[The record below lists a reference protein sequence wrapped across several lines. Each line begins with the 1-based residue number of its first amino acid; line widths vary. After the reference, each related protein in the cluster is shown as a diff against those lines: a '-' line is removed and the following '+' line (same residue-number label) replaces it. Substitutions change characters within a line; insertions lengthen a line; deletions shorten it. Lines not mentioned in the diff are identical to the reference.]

1 MGKESKSSSSYV
13 FLKDPEYAWIP
24 AKLIR
29 SSGNVADVEIPEY
42 ADEQSTV
49 CDGGKSA
56 KKMIDAEVDLSDY
69 NRGVL
74 PMQNVDESG
83 RMKTYPDMVEL
94 PFLHEA
100 AILYNLKKRHL
111 DDHPY
116 TRTGDIIIAVN
127 PFQWFTH
134 IYTEKVR
141 ADYSN
146 KLVWE
151 DHEGDVR
158 KLVEPHV
165 YEISSL
171 SYKGLAFG
179 GDDQSILVSGESGA
193 GKTETVKIA
202 MNHIASVQRGL
213 TTSTSSESFSDP
225 VVNRVMESG
234 PLLEAFGNAKTR
246 RNDNSSR
253 FGKYTQLQFYQ
264 GDKSLTQFAA
274 KEDIKC
280 KLAGSKC
287 DVYLLEK
294 NRITYHDP
302 AERTYHIFYQ
312 LLAAPDSQK
321 AGFWSGMKGTTNES
335 FRYIGTA
342 CTDTIEGMKD
352 GDHWT
357 KTVEVLKD
365 IGVSGDKLHILF
377 EAICIVLQLG
387 NLSFMKDPK
396 DDDRSVVRDKSEF
409 GALGN
414 LMGLTEQD
422 LIDCLT
428 ERTMKT
434 RTESY
439 KVPLNA
445 DASQEAADSFAKE
458 IYSKSFLWLVRAI
471 NDATCAELNFE
482 GGGKTE
488 FGIIGLLDI
497 FGFESFVRNRFEQLC
512 INYCNE
518 KLQAKFTVDIFR
530 SVQEEYEAE
539 GIPLDLIKYDDNTD
553 VLDLIEGKAG
563 LLSMLNEECVRPKG
577 SDEAFVQKCFAAN
590 KKSPCLIQSRMNRKE
605 FGIHHY
611 AGKVMYDSDGFV
623 NSNQDTL
630 PSDLFDCAL
639 KCKNEIL
646 SKHLTNE
653 KSSNLA
659 EKESSSSSSKRAAPK
674 RAKSNLVAPTAWTKY
689 KSQLV
694 KLMTML
700 GQTNSR
706 YIRCIKPNAAK
717 KATIMEHV
725 STIEQLRCAGVVAA
739 VTLSRSAFPNR
750 IENKTCKFKFSSMW
764 DRSKFPS
771 KGTADMEPA
780 DKLKHDCE
788 ALLLCALK
796 PFAAQGGEGKTTDI
810 FVCGKTRSYFRLGA
824 LEYLE
829 ANRTKE
835 MGSQVVSIQRYIRGW
850 YIRKDF
856 KQADTKR
863 RKAIAKIQK
872 WYITVSKQIVAAEK
886 AEKAAA
892 DRKNRDERENKA
904 RDKAEAK
911 AKKALEARLAKE
923 SAERDARIEREKEE
937 DEERERKEKEKEA
950 KRKKKELEAIAKSD
964 KSKEKKIK
972 KFKKDVKARE
982 KELDE
987 KDKVWN
993 AEINE
998 LEGEVEKAEK
1008 ERDDILE
1015 QIAKEEEKLAA
1026 IPQLSDKDKKKLKDS
1041 SEIVSFLRKEN
1052 KKYRSTTTQLRK
1064 DYDTMQEN
1072 NKRLLEANAYA
1083 GASFEAMNESSKK
1096 TNSNNSKL
1104 MQNLDKYKKQN
1115 KKLKEDL
1122 RMRSGFYDAEA
1133 QIRVNYQKSMAE
1145 IMEMIQDTCDDAQL
1159 TEDILVLALE
1169 CESEAKSEL
1178 AAAEAEQNRQ

>member
-1 MGKESKSSSSYV
+1 MGKKDKSAFV

-42 ADEQSTV
+42 SDEQNTI
-49 CDGGKSA
+49 CDGGRSA

-69 NRGVL
+69 NLGVL
-74 PMQNVDESG
+74 PMQNVDENG
-83 RMKTYPDMVEL
+83 RMKVYPDMVEL

-111 DDHPY
+111 DNFPY

-127 PFQWFTH
+127 PFQWFKK
-134 IYTEKVR
+134 IYTEQVR
-141 ADYSN
+141 ANYAN

-151 DHEGDVR
+151 DHEGDAR

-165 YEISSL
+165 YEISAL

-179 GDDQSILVSGESGA
+179 GKDQSILVSGESGA

-213 TTSTSSESFSDP
+213 TAASDEAFSDP
-225 VVNRVMESG
+225 IVNRVLESG

-253 FGKYTQLQFYQ
+253 FGKYTQLQFDQ
-264 GDKSLTQFAA
+264 GDKAMAQYGGKDS
-274 KEDIKC
+274 IKC

-294 NRITYHDP
+294 NRITYHDS
-302 AERTYHIFYQ
+302 AERTYHVFYQ

-321 AGFWSGMKGTTNES
+321 ASFWSGLKGTTNES
-335 FRYIGTA
+335 FRYVGTA

-352 GDHWT
+352 GDHWK
-357 KTVEVLKD
+357 KTVEVLNQ
-365 IGVSGDKLHILF
+365 IGVTGDKLHTLF
-377 EAICIVLQLG
+377 EAISIVLQLG
-387 NLSFMKDPK
+387 NLSFMKDPS
-396 DDDRSVVRDKSEF
+396 DDDRSVVRDKAEF
-409 GALGN
+409 AALGN
-414 LMGLTEQD
+414 LMGVTEKD

-471 NDATCAELNFE
+471 NDATCAEKNFKD
-482 GGGKTE
+482 GTQTD

-518 KLQAKFTVDIFR
+518 KLQAKFTEDIFR
-530 SVQEEYEAE
+530 SVQEEYEYE
-539 GIPLDLIKYDDNTD
+539 GIPLDEIKYDDNTD

-577 SDEAFVQKCFAAN
+577 SDEAFVQKALAAN

-623 NSNQDTL
+623 FSNQDTL
-630 PSDLFDCAL
+630 PTDLFDCAL
-639 KCKNEIL
+639 KSKNEIL

-653 KSSNLA
+653 KCSNLA
-659 EKESSSSSSKRAAPK
+659 EKEIAPSGGRRGAPK

-689 KSQLV
+689 KGQLV
-694 KLMTML
+694 KLMAML

-706 YIRCIKPNAAK
+706 YIRCIKPNAQK
-717 KATIMEHV
+717 VPSIMQHV

-750 IENKTCKFKFSSMW
+750 IENKTVKFKFSSMW

-771 KGTADMEPA
+771 KGKADMEPA
-780 DKLKHDCE
+780 EKLKLDCE
-788 ALLLCALK
+788 ALLKSALK
-796 PFAAQGGEGKTTDI
+796 DFKGEDGKSI
-810 FVCGKTRSYFRLGA
+810 FVVGKTRSYFRMGA

-850 YIRKDF
+850 FIRKDH
-856 KQADTKR
+856 KQADNKR
-863 RKAIAKIQK
+863 RKAAAQIAK
-872 WYITVSKQIVAAEK
+872 WYAAVNKQIAQAERSKKAAAEK
-886 AEKAAA
+886 AKRE
-892 DRKNRDERENKA
+892 ERERKA
-904 RDKAEAK
+904 REKAEAK
-911 AKKALEARLAKE
+911 AKKALEARLAREK
-923 SAERDARIEREKEE
+923 AEREARIAREKAEE
-937 DEERERKEKEKEA
+937 EERERLERKKEA
-950 KRKKKELEAIAKSD
+950 DRKKKELEAIEKFE
-964 KSKEKKIK
+964 KSKQKKIK
-972 KFKKDVKARE
+972 KYKKDIKSM
-982 KELDE
+982 E
-987 KDKVWN
+987 KDLDDKDRMWN
-993 AEINE
+993 SEVNN
-998 LEGEVEKAEK
+998 LEEECERAEK

-1015 QIAKEEEKLAA
+1015 KIAAEEAKIAA
-1026 IPQLSDKDKKKLKDS
+1026 IPQLSDKDKQKLKDS
-1041 SEIVSFLRKEN
+1041 AEIISYLRKEN
-1052 KKYRSTTTQLRK
+1052 KKMRASTTQYRK

-1083 GASFEAMNESSKK
+1083 GASFEAMNEQSKK

-1104 MQNLDKYKKQN
+1104 MQNLNKYKKQN
-1115 KKLKEDL
+1115 QKLKEDL
-1122 RMRSGFYDAEA
+1122 RMRSGYYDAEA

-1145 IMEMIQDTCDDAQL
+1145 IMEMIQDQCDDAQL

-1178 AAAEAEQNRQ
+1178 AAAEAEQNRR

>member
-1 MGKESKSSSSYV
+1 MGKGGQNAFV

-24 AKLIR
+24 AKLVR

-42 ADEQSTV
+42 ADEQSTI
-49 CDGGKSA
+49 CDGGRSA
-56 KKMIDAEVDLSDY
+56 KKMIEAEVDLSDY

-74 PMQNVDESG
+74 PMQNVDEGG
-83 RMKTYPDMVEL
+83 RMKVFPDMVEL

-100 AILYNLKKRHL
+100 AILYNLKRRHL
-111 DDHPY
+111 DDFPY

-127 PFQWFTH
+127 PFQWFTK
-134 IYTEKVR
+134 IYTESVR
-141 ADYSN
+141 ANYAN

-151 DHEGDVR
+151 DHEGDPR

-165 YEISSL
+165 YEISAL

-179 GDDQSILVSGESGA
+179 NNDQSILVSGESGA

-213 TTSTSSESFSDP
+213 TSGSDEAFSDP
-225 VVNRVMESG
+225 IVDRVLESG

-264 GDKSLTQFAA
+264 GNKGTSQF
-274 KEDIKC
+274 ESRDSISC

-302 AERTYHIFYQ
+302 AERTYHVFYQ
-312 LLAAPDSQK
+312 IIAAPDSEK
-321 AGFWSGMKGTTNES
+321 ASFWSGMKGSTNEQ
-335 FRYIGTA
+335 FRYVGTA
-342 CTDTIEGMKD
+342 CTDTIEKMKD
-352 GDHWT
+352 GDHW
-357 KTVEVLKD
+357 KNTVSVLAS
-365 IGVSGDKLHILF
+365 IGVTGEKLHSLF

-387 NLSFMKDPK
+387 NLSFMKDPT
-396 DDDRSVVRDKSEF
+396 DDDKSVVRDKAEF
-409 GALGN
+409 AALGS

-434 RTESY
+434 RNESY

-471 NDATCAELNFE
+471 NDATCAEYNYE
-482 GGGKTE
+482 GGGKSD

-530 SVQEEYEAE
+530 SVQEEYEFE
-539 GIPLDLIKYDDNTD
+539 GIPLDEIKYDDNTD
-553 VLDLIEGKAG
+553 VLDLIESKAG
-563 LLSMLNEECVRPKG
+563 LLAMLNEECVRPKG
-577 SDEAFVQKCFAAN
+577 SDQAFVQKIFAAN
-590 KKSPCLIQSRMNRKE
+590 KKSPCLIESKMNRKE

-623 NSNQDTL
+623 HSNQDTL
-630 PSDLFDCAL
+630 PSDLFDAAL
-639 KCKNEIL
+639 KCKNEIV

-653 KSSNLA
+653 KCSNLA
-659 EKESSSSSSKRAAPK
+659 EKVVTSSSRAPK

-689 KSQLV
+689 KGQLS
-694 KLMTML
+694 KLMGML
-700 GQTNSR
+700 AQTNSR
-706 YIRCIKPNAAK
+706 YIRCIKPNAQK
-717 KATIMEHV
+717 VPSVMQHI

-750 IENKTCKFKFSSMW
+750 IDNKTVKFKFSSMW

-771 KGTADMEPA
+771 KGKADMDPA
-780 DKLKHDCE
+780 EKLKYDCD
-788 ALLLCALK
+788 AILTSALK
-796 PFAAQGGEGKTTDI
+796 SFKSQDGDENKKI
-810 FVCGKTRSYFRLGA
+810 FCVGNTRSYFKMGA
-824 LEYLE
+824 LEFLE
-829 ANRTKE
+829 ANRSKE
-835 MGSQVVSIQRYIRGW
+835 MGTQVISLQRYIRGW
-850 YIRKDF
+850 FVRKDY
-856 KQADTKR
+856 KQADGKR
-863 RKAIAKIQK
+863 RKAVAKIQK
-872 WYITVSKQIVAAEK
+872 WYTTVTKQIANAKLSKAAAAEK
-886 AEKAAA
+886 KIRE
-892 DRKNRDERENKA
+892 ERERKA
-904 RDKAEAK
+904 REKAEAK

-923 SAERDARIEREKEE
+923 KAEREARLAREKAEEEERERREREKEE
-937 DEERERKEKEKEA
+937 
-950 KRKKKELEAIAKSD
+950 KRKKKELEAIEKFDKAKQ
-964 KSKEKKIK
+964 KKIK
-972 KFKKDVKARE
+972 KFKKEIKAKE

-987 KDKVWN
+987 KDKMWS
-993 AEINE
+993 AEIND
-998 LEGEVEKAEK
+998 LENECEKAER
-1008 ERDDILE
+1008 ERDAVLE
-1015 QIAKEEEKLAA
+1015 KIAEEEAKIAA
-1026 IPQLSDKDKKKLKDS
+1026 IPQLSDKDMKKLKDS
-1041 SEIVSFLRKEN
+1041 SEVTTYLRKEN
-1052 KKYRSTTTQLRK
+1052 KKLRSSTTQYRK

-1083 GASFEAMNESSKK
+1083 GASFEAMNEQSKK

-1104 MQNLDKYKKQN
+1104 LQNLNKYKKQN

-1145 IMEMIQDTCDDAQL
+1145 IMEMIQNQCDDAQL

-1178 AAAEAEQNRQ
+1178 AAAEAAEAEYNR

>member
-1 MGKESKSSSSYV
+1 MGKKEGKSFV

-42 ADEQSTV
+42 KDEQSTI
-49 CDGGKSA
+49 CDGGRTAS
-56 KKMIDAEVDLSDY
+56 KMIDAEVDLSDY
-69 NRGVL
+69 NQGVL
-74 PMQNVDESG
+74 PMQNVNENG
-83 RMKTYPDMVEL
+83 TMKVYPDMVEL

-111 DDHPY
+111 DNFPY

-127 PFQWFTH
+127 PFQWFTS

-141 ADYSN
+141 ANYAN

-151 DHEGDVR
+151 DHEGDPR

-165 YEISSL
+165 YEISAL
-171 SYKGLAFG
+171 SYKGLVFG
-179 GDDQSILVSGESGA
+179 GQDQSILVSGESGA

-213 TTSTSSESFSDP
+213 TSNSGESFSDP
-225 VVNRVMESG
+225 IVNRVLESG

-253 FGKYTQLQFYQ
+253 FGKYTQLQFDQ
-264 GDKSLTQFAA
+264 GDKSMNQYAG
-274 KEDIKC
+274 KSSVSC

-294 NRITYHDP
+294 NRITYHDS
-302 AERTYHIFYQ
+302 AERTYHVFYQ
-312 LLAAPDSQK
+312 LIAAPDSEK
-321 AGFWSGMKGTTNES
+321 AAFWSGMKGTTNES
-335 FRYIGTA
+335 FRYVGST

-352 GDHWT
+352 KDHWK
-357 KTVEVLKD
+357 KTVEVLKS
-365 IGVSGDKLHILF
+365 IGITGDKLHQLF
-377 EAICIVLQLG
+377 NAICIVLQLG
-387 NLSFMKDPK
+387 NLSFMKDPR
-396 DDDRSVVRDKSEF
+396 DDDKSVVRDKSEF

-414 LMGLTEQD
+414 LMGVTEQD
-422 LIDCLT
+422 LINCLT

-434 RTESY
+434 RNESY

-445 DASQEAADSFAKE
+445 DAAQEAADSFAKE

-471 NDATCAELNFE
+471 NDATCAEYNYN
-482 GGGKTE
+482 GGGKTD

-518 KLQAKFTVDIFR
+518 KLQAKFTIDIFR
-530 SVQEEYEAE
+530 SVQEEYEYE
-539 GIPLDLIKYDDNTD
+539 GIPLDEIKYDDNTD

-577 SDEAFVQKCFAAN
+577 SDQAFVQKALAAN

-623 NSNQDTL
+623 FSNQDTL
-630 PSDLFDCAL
+630 PTDLFDCAL
-639 KCKNEIL
+639 KCKNEII
-646 SKHLTNE
+646 SKHLSNE

-659 EKESSSSSSKRAAPK
+659 EKEITTSSKRSAPK
-674 RAKSNLVAPTAWTKY
+674 RMKSNLVAPTAWTKY
-689 KSQLV
+689 KGQLV
-694 KLMTML
+694 KLMAML
-700 GQTNSR
+700 AKTNSR
-706 YIRCIKPNAAK
+706 YIRCIKPNMQ
-717 KATIMEHV
+717 KAPSIMEHM

-750 IENKTCKFKFSSMW
+750 IENKTAKFKFSSMW
-764 DRSKFPS
+764 DRSKYPS
-771 KGTADMEPA
+771 KGRADMDPA
-780 DKLKHDCE
+780 EKLKLDCD
-788 ALLLCALK
+788 AMLTCALK
-796 PFAAQGGEGKTTDI
+796 SFETQENGKTKKI
-810 FVCGKTRSYFRLGA
+810 FVVGKTRSYFRMGA

-850 YIRKDF
+850 FIRKDH
-856 KQADTKR
+856 KQADTRR
-863 RKAIAKIQK
+863 RKAIARIQK
-872 WYITVSKQIVAAEK
+872 WYAMVNKQIAAAERAK
-886 AEKAAA
+886 KASAEKQK
-892 DRKNRDERENKA
+892 REERERKA
-904 RDKAEAK
+904 REKAEAK
-911 AKKALEARLAKE
+911 AAKALEARLAREK
-923 SAERDARIEREKEE
+923 AEREARIAKEQAEEEERERREREKEQ
-937 DEERERKEKEKEA
+937 
-950 KRKKKELEAIAKSD
+950 KRKKKELEAVEKFEKGKQKKLKKYKKEI
-964 KSKEKKIK
+964 KSKEK
-972 KFKKDVKARE
+972 D
-982 KELDE
+982 LDD
-987 KDKVWN
+987 KDKMWN
-993 AEINE
+993 AEINS
-998 LEGEVEKAEK
+998 LEEECEKAEK
-1008 ERDDILE
+1008 ERDDILDR
-1015 QIAKEEEKLAA
+1015 IAAEEAKLAA

-1041 SEIVSFLRKEN
+1041 SEITGYLRKEN
-1052 KKYRSTTTQLRK
+1052 KKMRASTTQYRK

-1083 GASFEAMNESSKK
+1083 GASFEAMNEHSKK

-1104 MQNLDKYKKQN
+1104 MQNLGKYKKQN
-1115 KKLKEDL
+1115 QKLKEDL
-1122 RMRSGFYDAEA
+1122 RMRSGYYDAEA

-1145 IMEMIQDTCDDAQL
+1145 IMEMIQDQCDDAQL

-1178 AAAEAEQNRQ
+1178 AAAEAEQNRR

>member
-1 MGKESKSSSSYV
+1 MGKGGKGSFV

-42 ADEQSTV
+42 PDEESTI
-49 CDGGKSA
+49 CDGGRSA
-56 KKMIDAEVDLSDY
+56 KKMIEAEVDLSDY

-74 PMQNVDESG
+74 PMQNVDEGG
-83 RMKTYPDMVEL
+83 RMKCYPDMVEL

-100 AILYNLKKRHL
+100 AILYNLKQRHL
-111 DDHPY
+111 DDFPY

-127 PFQWFTH
+127 PFQWFTK
-134 IYTEKVR
+134 IYTEAVR
-141 ADYSN
+141 ANYAN

-151 DHEGDVR
+151 DHEGDPR

-165 YEISSL
+165 YEISAL
-171 SYKGLAFG
+171 SFKGLLVG

-213 TTSTSSESFSDP
+213 TSGSGEAFSDP
-225 VVNRVMESG
+225 IVNRVLESG

-253 FGKYTQLQFYQ
+253 FGKYTQLQFDQ
-264 GDKSLTQFAA
+264 GDKAMSQFGGSES
-274 KEDIKC
+274 KSC

-302 AERTYHIFYQ
+302 AERTYHVFYQ
-312 LLAAPDSQK
+312 LIAAPDSEK
-321 AGFWSGMKGTTNES
+321 ASFWSGMRGSTNES
-335 FRYIGTA
+335 FRFIGTS

-352 GDHWT
+352 GDHYQ
-357 KTVEVLKD
+357 KTVEVLKS
-365 IGVSGDKLHILF
+365 IGVTGDKLHALF

-387 NLSFMKDPK
+387 NLSFMKDPS
-396 DDDRSVVRDKSEF
+396 DDDRSVVRDKAEF
-409 GALGN
+409 GALGD

-434 RTESY
+434 RNESY

-471 NDATCAELNFE
+471 NDATCAEYNYKD
-482 GGGKTE
+482 GSKSD

-530 SVQEEYEAE
+530 SVQEEYEFE
-539 GIPLDLIKYDDNTD
+539 GIPLDEIKYDDNTD

-577 SDEAFVQKCFAAN
+577 SDQAFVQKIFAAN
-590 KKSPCLIQSRMNRKE
+590 KKSPCLIESRMNRKE

-623 NSNQDTL
+623 FANQDTL
-630 PSDLFDCAL
+630 PSDLFDAAL
-639 KCKNEIL
+639 KCKNEIV
-646 SKHLTNE
+646 SKHLSNE
-653 KSSNLA
+653 RCSNLA
-659 EKESSSSSSKRAAPK
+659 EKVVTSSSKRGAPK
-674 RAKSNLVAPTAWTKY
+674 RMKSNLVAPTAWTKY

-694 KLMTML
+694 KLMAML
-700 GQTNSR
+700 NQTNSR
-706 YIRCIKPNAAK
+706 YIRCIKPNTK
-717 KATIMEHV
+717 KVPSIMEHV

-750 IENKTCKFKFSSMW
+750 IENKTAKFKFSSMW
-764 DRSKFPS
+764 DRSKYPS
-771 KGTADMEPA
+771 KGKADMDPA
-780 DKLKHDCE
+780 EKLKYDCE
-788 ALLLCALK
+788 ALLTSALK
-796 PFAAQGGEGKTTDI
+796 DFKGQDGEKGKI
-810 FVCGKTRSYFRLGA
+810 FVVGKTRSYFKMGA

-829 ANRTKE
+829 GNRSKE
-835 MGSQVVSIQRYIRGW
+835 MGTQVISLQRYIRGW
-850 YIRKDF
+850 FIRKDHTP
-856 KQADTKR
+856 ADNQR

-872 WYITVSKQIVAAEK
+872 WYTSVTKQIAAAERAK
-886 AEKAAA
+886 SASA
-892 DRKNRDERENKA
+892 DKKKRDEVERKA
-904 RDKAEAK
+904 RAKAEAK
-911 AKKALEARLAKE
+911 AAKATEARLAKE
-923 SAERDARIEREKEE
+923 KIEREARNAREQAEE
-937 DEERERKEKEKEA
+937 EERDRRERDKEA
-950 KRKKKELEAIAKSD
+950 KRKKKETEAID
-964 KSKEKKIK
+964 KIEKNKEKKIK
-972 KFKKDVKARE
+972 KFKKEIKAKE
-982 KELDE
+982 KELDQ
-987 KDKVWN
+987 KDKMWN
-993 AEINE
+993 VEIND
-998 LEGEVEKAEK
+998 LEAECEKAER
-1008 ERDDILE
+1008 ERDDVLE
-1015 QIAKEEEKLAA
+1015 KIAAEEAKLAA
-1026 IPQLSDKDKKKLKDS
+1026 IPQLSEKDVKKLKDS
-1041 SEIVSFLRKEN
+1041 SEITLFLRQGN
-1052 KKYRSTTTQLRK
+1052 KKMRSSTTQYRK

-1083 GASFEAMNESSKK
+1083 GASFEAMNEHSKK
-1096 TNSNNSKL
+1096 SNSNNSKL
-1104 MQNLDKYKKQN
+1104 LQNLNKYKKQN
-1115 KKLKEDL
+1115 QKLKEDL

-1145 IMEMIQDTCDDAQL
+1145 IMEMIQDQCDDAQL

-1178 AAAEAEQNRQ
+1178 AAAEAEQNRH

>member
-1 MGKESKSSSSYV
+1 MGKEKSAFV
-13 FLKDPEYAWIP
+13 FLKDPDYAWIP

-29 SSGNVADVEIPEY
+29 SSGNVADVQIPEY
-42 ADEQSTV
+42 ADEQSMI
-49 CDGGKSA
+49 CDGGRSA
-56 KKMIDAEVDLSDY
+56 KKMIEAEVDLSDY
-69 NRGVL
+69 NKGVL
-74 PMQNVDESG
+74 PMQNVDENG
-83 RMKTYPDMVEL
+83 TMRAYPDMVEL

-111 DDHPY
+111 DSKPY

-127 PFQWFTH
+127 PFQWFKN

-141 ADYSN
+141 ANYSN

-151 DHEGDVR
+151 EHEGDPR

-165 YEISSL
+165 YEISAL
-171 SYKGLAFG
+171 AFKGLAFG
-179 GDDQSILVSGESGA
+179 GNDQSILVSGESGA

-202 MNHIASVQRGL
+202 MNHIASVQRGK
-213 TTSTSSESFSDP
+213 TTASDDAFTDP
-225 VVNRVMESG
+225 VVQRVLESG

-253 FGKYTQLQFYQ
+253 FGKYTQLQFDQ
-264 GDKSLTQFAA
+264 GDKSLTQFAS
-274 KEDIKC
+274 KDGVSC
-280 KLAGSKC
+280 KLVGSKC

-294 NRITYHDP
+294 NRVTYHDS
-302 AERTYHIFYQ
+302 AERTYHVFYQ
-312 LLAAPDSQK
+312 LIAAPDSEK
-321 AGFWSGMKGTTNES
+321 AAFWSGLKGKTCES
-335 FRYIGTA
+335 FRFIGTA

-352 GDHWT
+352 GDHW
-357 KTVEVLKD
+357 KNTVKVLSE
-365 IGVSGDKLHILF
+365 IGVKGDKLKTLF
-377 EAICIVLQLG
+377 CAISMVLQLG

-396 DDDRSVVRDKSEF
+396 DDDRSVVRDKNEF
-409 GALGN
+409 KALSS
-414 LMGLTEQD
+414 LMGVSEDD
-422 LIDCLT
+422 LIGCLT

-471 NDATCAELNFE
+471 NDATCAEYNYKE
-482 GGGKTE
+482 GGGSD
-488 FGIIGLLDI
+488 FGIVGLLDI

-518 KLQAKFTVDIFR
+518 KLQAKFTEDIFR
-530 SVQEEYEAE
+530 SVQEEYEYE
-539 GIPLDLIKYDDNTD
+539 GIPLDEIKYDDNTD

-563 LLSMLNEECVRPKG
+563 LLNMLNEECVRPKG
-577 SDEAFVQKCFAAN
+577 SDQAFVQKAFAAN

-623 NSNQDTL
+623 FSNQDTL
-630 PSDLFDCAL
+630 PTDLFDCAM
-639 KCKNEIL
+639 KSSNEIL
-646 SKHLTNE
+646 SKHLSNE
-653 KSSNLA
+653 KCSNLA
-659 EKESSSSSSKRAAPK
+659 EKEIPAASSKRSAPR

-689 KSQLV
+689 KGQLM

-700 GQTNSR
+700 KQTNSR
-706 YIRCIKPNAAK
+706 YIRCIKPNVPK
-717 KATIMEHV
+717 KPFVMQHV

-750 IENKTCKFKFSSMW
+750 IDNKTTKFKFSSMW

-771 KGTADMEPA
+771 KSKSDMEA
-780 DKLKHDCE
+780 AEKLKYDCE
-788 ALLLCALK
+788 ALLTCALK
-796 PFAAQGGEGKTTDI
+796 PMETTEGGKTI
-810 FVCGKTRSYFRLGA
+810 KAFVVGKTRSYFRLGA

-850 YIRKDF
+850 FIRKDH

-863 RKAIAKIQK
+863 RKAAARIQK
-872 WYITVSKQIVAAEK
+872 WYDAVKKEIANAERAK
-886 AEKAAA
+886 KAAVE
-892 DRKNRDERENKA
+892 KKKRDERERKA
-904 RDKAEAK
+904 REKAEAK
-911 AKKALEARLAKE
+911 AKAALEARLAREK
-923 SAERDARIEREKEE
+923 AEREARIAREKAAE
-937 DEERERKEKEKEA
+937 EERERKEREKAA
-950 KRKKKELEAIAKSD
+950 KRKKKEEESLAKFE
-964 KSKEKKIK
+964 KTKAKKIK
-972 KFKKDVKARE
+972 KHKKDIKAKE
-982 KELDE
+982 KELDD
-987 KDKVWN
+987 KDKRWN
-993 AEINE
+993 IEISE
-998 LEGEVEKAEK
+998 LGEECEKAEQG
-1008 ERDDILE
+1008 RDDILE
-1015 QIAKEEEKLAA
+1015 QIAKEEAKLAA
-1026 IPQLSDKDKKKLKDS
+1026 IPQLSDKEKKKLSES
-1041 SEIVSFLRKEN
+1041 SEIIGYLRKEN
-1052 KKYRSTTTQLRK
+1052 KKFRSSTTQLRK
-1064 DYDTMQEN
+1064 DFDTMQEN

-1083 GASFEAMNESSKK
+1083 GASFEAMNEQSKK

-1104 MQNLDKYKKQN
+1104 MQNLEKYKKQN
-1115 KKLKEDL
+1115 RKLKEDL
-1122 RMRSGFYDAEA
+1122 RMRSGYYDAEA

-1145 IMEMIQDTCDDAQL
+1145 IMEMIQDQCDDAQL

-1178 AAAEAEQNRQ
+1178 AAAEAAKSG

>member
-1 MGKESKSSSSYV
+1 MGKEGKSSFV

-42 ADEQSTV
+42 ADEQSTI
-49 CDGGKSA
+49 CDGGRSA

-69 NRGVL
+69 NQGVL
-74 PMQNVDESG
+74 PMQNVDEHG
-83 RMKTYPDMVEL
+83 RMKCYPDMVEL

-111 DDHPY
+111 DNFPY

-127 PFQWFTH
+127 PFQWFTK
-134 IYTEKVR
+134 IYTESVR
-141 ADYSN
+141 ANYAN

-151 DHEGDVR
+151 DHEGDPR

-165 YEISSL
+165 YEISAL
-171 SYKGLAFG
+171 SYKGLAFKG
-179 GDDQSILVSGESGA
+179 EDQSILVSGESGA

-213 TTSTSSESFSDP
+213 TSSSDESFTDP
-225 VVNRVMESG
+225 IVNRVMESG

-253 FGKYTQLQFYQ
+253 FGKYTQLQFDQ
-264 GDKSLTQFAA
+264 GDKGVAQYGGKDS
-274 KEDIKC
+274 IKC
-280 KLAGSKC
+280 KLAGSRC
-287 DVYLLEK
+287 EVYLLEK
-294 NRITYHDP
+294 NRITYHDS

-312 LLAAPDSQK
+312 LIAAPDSQK
-321 AGFWSGMKGTTNES
+321 GAFWSGMKGTTNES
-335 FRYIGTA
+335 FRYIGA
-342 CTDTIEGMKD
+342 SCTDTIEGMKD
-352 GDHWT
+352 KDHWT
-357 KTVEVLKD
+357 KTVEVLKS
-365 IGVSGDKLHILF
+365 IGVTGDKLNTLF

-396 DDDRSVVRDKSEF
+396 DDDRSVVRDKKEF

-414 LMGLTEQD
+414 LMGVTEQD

-434 RTESY
+434 RNESY

-458 IYSKSFLWLVRAI
+458 IYAKSFLWLVRAI
-471 NDATCAELNFE
+471 NDATCAEKNFE

-518 KLQAKFTVDIFR
+518 KLQAKFTMDIFR

-577 SDEAFVQKCFAAN
+577 SDQAFVQKALAAN

-623 NSNQDTL
+623 FSNQDTL

-639 KCKNEIL
+639 KCKNEVL
-646 SKHLTNE
+646 SKHL
-653 KSSNLA
+653 SNDKCSDLA
-659 EKESSSSSSKRAAPK
+659 EKEIAAASNRRAPK
-674 RAKSNLVAPTAWTKY
+674 RNKSNLVAPTAWTKY
-689 KSQLV
+689 KGQLV
-694 KLMTML
+694 KLMAML

-706 YIRCIKPNAAK
+706 YIRCIKPNTFK
-717 KATIMEHV
+717 KPSIMQHM
-725 STIEQLRCAGVVAA
+725 SAIEQLRCAGVVAA

-750 IENKTCKFKFSSMW
+750 IDNKTVKFKFSSMW
-764 DRSKFPS
+764 DRTKFPS
-771 KGTADMEPA
+771 KGRSDMEPA
-780 DKLKHDCE
+780 ERLKCDCE
-788 ALLLCALK
+788 ALLACALK
-796 PFAAQGGEGKTTDI
+796 NFKPQQDEGKDI
-810 FVCGKTRSYFRLGA
+810 FVVGKTRSYFRMGA

-835 MGSQVVSIQRYIRGW
+835 MGGQVVSIQRYIRGW
-850 YIRKDF
+850 FIRKDH

-863 RKAIAKIQK
+863 RKAIARIQK
-872 WYITVSKQIVAAEK
+872 WYASVNKQIAATEK
-886 AEKAAA
+886 AKKASAE
-892 DRKNRDERENKA
+892 RKKRDEREQKA
-904 RDKAEAK
+904 REKAEAK
-911 AKKALEARLAKE
+911 AKKALAARLAKE
-923 SAERDARIEREKEE
+923 KAEREERIAREKAEE
-937 DEERERKEKEKEA
+937 EERERLEREKEA
-950 KRKKKELEAIAKSD
+950 KRKKKEIEAID
-964 KSKEKKIK
+964 KFEKNKHKKIK
-972 KFKKDVKARE
+972 KFKKEIKAKE
-982 KELDE
+982 KELDD
-987 KDKVWN
+987 KDKRWN
-993 AEINE
+993 ADLNN
-998 LEGEVEKAEK
+998 LEEECEQAER
-1008 ERDDILE
+1008 ERDSVLE
-1015 QIAKEEEKLAA
+1015 KIANEEAKLAA

-1041 SEIVSFLRKEN
+1041 SEIISYLRKEN
-1052 KKYRSTTTQLRK
+1052 KKNRASTTQYRK

-1083 GASFEAMNESSKK
+1083 GASFEAMNEKSKK

-1104 MQNLDKYKKQN
+1104 MQNLSKYKKQN
-1115 KKLKEDL
+1115 QKLKEDL
-1122 RMRSGFYDAEA
+1122 RMRSGYYDAEA

-1145 IMEMIQDTCDDAQL
+1145 IMEMIQDQCDDAQL

-1178 AAAEAEQNRQ
+1178 AAAEAEQNRR

>member
-1 MGKESKSSSSYV
+1 M
-13 FLKDPEYAWIP
+13 
-24 AKLIR
+24 
-29 SSGNVADVEIPEY
+29 
-42 ADEQSTV
+42 
-49 CDGGKSA
+49 
-56 KKMIDAEVDLSDY
+56 
-69 NRGVL
+69 
-74 PMQNVDESG
+74 
-83 RMKTYPDMVEL
+83 
-94 PFLHEA
+94 
-100 AILYNLKKRHL
+100 
-111 DDHPY
+111 DDFPY

-127 PFQWFTH
+127 PFQWFTK

-141 ADYSN
+141 AHYSN

-151 DHEGDVR
+151 DHEGDAR

-165 YEISSL
+165 YEISAL

-179 GDDQSILVSGESGA
+179 GEDQSVLVSGESGA

-213 TTSTSSESFSDP
+213 TSGNDESFSDP
-225 VVNRVMESG
+225 IVNRVLESG

-253 FGKYTQLQFYQ
+253 FGKYTQLQFDQ
-264 GDKSLTQFAA
+264 GDKSATQYTADKSA
-274 KEDIKC
+274 VKC
-280 KLAGSKC
+280 KLAGSTC

-294 NRITYHDP
+294 NRITTHDS
-302 AERTYHIFYQ
+302 AERTYHVFYQ
-312 LLAAPDSQK
+312 LIAAPDSEK

-335 FRYIGTA
+335 FRYIGA
-342 CTDTIEGMKD
+342 SCTDTIEGMKD
-352 GDHWT
+352 QDHWK
-357 KTVEVLKD
+357 KTVEVLKS
-365 IGVSGDKLHILF
+365 IGVTGDKLHQLF
-377 EAICIVLQLG
+377 NAICIVLQLG
-387 NLSFMKDPK
+387 NLSFMKDPS
-396 DDDRSVVRDKSEF
+396 DDDRSVVRDKAEF

-414 LMGLTEQD
+414 LMGVTEQD
-422 LIDCLT
+422 LINCLT

-434 RTESY
+434 RNESY

-445 DASQEAADSFAKE
+445 DVAQEAADSFAKE

-471 NDATCAELNFE
+471 NDATCAENNYQ
-482 GGGKTE
+482 GGGKTD

-518 KLQAKFTVDIFR
+518 KLQAKFTIDIFR
-530 SVQEEYEAE
+530 SVQEEYEFE
-539 GIPLDLIKYDDNTD
+539 GIPLDEIKYDDNTD

-577 SDEAFVQKCFAAN
+577 SDEAFVQKAFAAN

-623 NSNQDTL
+623 FSNQDTL

-639 KCKNEIL
+639 KCKNEII
-646 SKHLTNE
+646 SKHLSNE

-659 EKESSSSSSKRAAPK
+659 EKEITTSSKRNAPK
-674 RAKSNLVAPTAWTKY
+674 RMKSNLVAPTAWTKY

-694 KLMTML
+694 KLMSML
-700 GQTNSR
+700 AKTNSR
-706 YIRCIKPNAAK
+706 YIRCIKPNTK
-717 KATIMEHV
+717 KVPTVMEHV

-750 IENKTCKFKFSSMW
+750 IENKTAKFKFSSMW
-764 DRSKFPS
+764 DRSKYPS
-771 KGTADMEPA
+771 KGKPDMEP
-780 DKLKHDCE
+780 DEKLKLDCD
-788 ALLLCALK
+788 ALLTCALK
-796 PFAAQGGEGKTTDI
+796 SFETQDGGKTKKI
-810 FVCGKTRSYFRLGA
+810 FVVGKTRSYFRTGA

-850 YIRKDF
+850 FIRKDH
-856 KQADTKR
+856 KQADNQR
-863 RKAIAKIQK
+863 RKAIARIQR
-872 WYITVSKQIVAAEK
+872 WYESVNKQIAAAERSK
-886 AEKAAA
+886 KSSAEKQKKEER
-892 DRKNRDERENKA
+892 DRKARE
-904 RDKAEAK
+904 KAEAK
-911 AKKALEARLAKE
+911 AKIALESRLAREK
-923 SAERDARIEREKEE
+923 AEREARMSKEKAEEEERERREREKEE
-937 DEERERKEKEKEA
+937 
-950 KRKKKELEAIAKSD
+950 KRKKKELEAIEKFD
-964 KSKEKKIK
+964 KGKQKKLKKFKKEIKSKEK
-972 KFKKDVKARE
+972 
-982 KELDE
+982 ELDD
-987 KDKVWN
+987 KDKMWN
-993 AEINE
+993 AEINS
-998 LEGEVEKAEK
+998 LENECEKAEK
-1008 ERDDILE
+1008 ERDDILDR
-1015 QIAKEEEKLAA
+1015 IAAEEAKLAS

-1041 SEIVSFLRKEN
+1041 SEITSYLRKEN
-1052 KKYRSTTTQLRK
+1052 KKNRASTTQYRK

-1083 GASFEAMNESSKK
+1083 GASFEAMNEHSKK

-1104 MQNLDKYKKQN
+1104 MQNLGSYKKQN
-1115 KKLKEDL
+1115 QKLKEDL
-1122 RMRSGFYDAEA
+1122 RMRSGYYDAEA

-1145 IMEMIQDTCDDAQL
+1145 IMEMIQDQCDDAQL

-1178 AAAEAEQNRQ
+1178 AAAEAEQNQR

>member
-1 MGKESKSSSSYV
+1 MGKGSKSAFV

-29 SSGNVADVEIPEY
+29 SSGNVADVQIPQY
-42 ADEQSTV
+42 KDEQSTI
-49 CDGGKSA
+49 CDGGRSA
-56 KKMIDAEVDLSDY
+56 SKTIDAEVDLSDY
-69 NRGVL
+69 QRGVL
-74 PMQNVDESG
+74 PMQNVDEQG
-83 RMKTYPDMVEL
+83 KMQVFPDMVEL

-100 AILYNLKKRHL
+100 AILYNMKKRHL
-111 DDHPY
+111 DDFPY
-116 TRTGDIIIAVN
+116 TRTGDIVIAVN

-141 ADYSN
+141 ANYAN

-151 DHEGDVR
+151 DHEGDPR
-158 KLVEPHV
+158 KLVDPHV
-165 YEISSL
+165 YEISAL

-179 GDDQSILVSGESGA
+179 GQDQSILVSGESGA

-213 TTSTSSESFSDP
+213 TAASSESFSDP
-225 VVNRVMESG
+225 VVNRVLESG

-253 FGKYTQLQFYQ
+253 FGKYTQLQFDQ
-264 GDKSLTQFAA
+264 GAKGMSQFTNKA
-274 KEDIKC
+274 DVKC

-302 AERTYHIFYQ
+302 AERTYHVFYQ
-312 LLAAPDSQK
+312 VVAAPDSVK

-335 FRYIGTA
+335 FKYVGTA
-342 CTDTIEGMKD
+342 CTNVIEKMTD
-352 GDHWT
+352 EEHWE
-357 KTVEVLKD
+357 KTVGVLKD
-365 IGVSGDKLHILF
+365 IGVVGDKLHTLF

-387 NLSFMKDPK
+387 NLSFMKDPS
-396 DDDRSVVRDKSEF
+396 DDDRSVVRDKAEF
-409 GALGN
+409 AALGS
-414 LMGLTEQD
+414 LMGVTEQD

-439 KVPLNA
+439 KVPMNA
-445 DASQEAADSFAKE
+445 DASKEAADSFAKE

-471 NDATCAELNFE
+471 NDATCAENNYD
-482 GGGKTE
+482 GGGHTE

-530 SVQEEYEAE
+530 SVQEEYEQE
-539 GIPLDLIKYDDNTD
+539 GIPLDEIKYDDNTD

-577 SDEAFVQKCFAAN
+577 SDEAFVQKAFAAN
-590 KKSPCLIQSRMNRKE
+590 KKSPCLIKSKMNRKE

-623 NSNQDTL
+623 HSNQDNL

-639 KCKNEIL
+639 KCKNDIL

-653 KSSNLA
+653 KCSNLK
-659 EKESSSSSSKRAAPK
+659 EKEIVSTKRKTPR
-674 RAKSNLVAPTAWTKY
+674 RAKSNLVAITAWTKY
-689 KSQLV
+689 KGQLV

-706 YIRCIKPNAAK
+706 YIRCIKPNVQK
-717 KATIMEHV
+717 VPSIMQHV

-750 IENKTCKFKFSSMW
+750 IENKSTKFKFSSMW
-764 DRSKFPS
+764 DRTKYPS
-771 KGTADMEPA
+771 KGTSDMEPA
-780 DKLKHDCE
+780 EKLKHDCE
-788 ALLLCALK
+788 ALLKSALK
-796 PFAAQGGEGKTTDI
+796 DFKLSDGEKNKKI
-810 FVCGKTRSYFRLGA
+810 FVVGKTRSYFKMGA

-850 YIRKDF
+850 QIRKDF
-856 KQADTKR
+856 QQADNKR

-872 WYITVSKQIVAAEK
+872 WYTAVTKKIAAVEIEK
-886 AEKAAA
+886 KASAE
-892 DRKNRDERENKA
+892 RKKREERERKA
-904 RDKAEAK
+904 REIAEAK
-911 AKKALEARLAKE
+911 AKKALEARLQKE
-923 SAERDARIEREKEE
+923 KAEREARLAREKAEE
-937 DEERERKEKEKEA
+937 EERERKEKEKEA
-950 KRKKKELEAIAKSD
+950 KRKKKEAEAAAKFE

-972 KFKKDVKARE
+972 KFKKEVKSKE

-987 KDKVWN
+987 KEQVWS
-993 AEINE
+993 AEINDKE
-998 LEGEVEKAEK
+998 EEVEKVEK
-1008 ERDDILE
+1008 ERDDTLE
-1015 QIAKEEEKLAA
+1015 RIEQEEEKIAS
-1026 IPQLSDKDKKKLKDS
+1026 IPQLSDKDQKKLKDS
-1041 SEIVSFLRKEN
+1041 SQIISYLRKEN
-1052 KKYRSTTTQLRK
+1052 KKLRASTTQLRK

-1083 GASFEAMNESSKK
+1083 GASYEAMTAESKK
-1096 TNSNNSKL
+1096 ATSNNSKL
-1104 MQNLDKYKKQN
+1104 LQNLAKYKKQN
-1115 KKLKEDL
+1115 QNLKEDL
-1122 RMRSGFYDAEA
+1122 RARSGYYDAEA
-1133 QIRVNYQKSMAE
+1133 EIRTNYQKSLAE
-1145 IMEMIQDTCDDAQL
+1145 IMEMIQDDCEDAQL
-1159 TEDILVLALE
+1159 VEDILVLALE

-1178 AAAEAEQNRQ
+1178 AAVEAELGRR

>member
-1 MGKESKSSSSYV
+1 MGKKEKNAFV

-42 ADEQSTV
+42 SDEQSTI
-49 CDGGKSA
+49 CDGGRTA

-69 NRGVL
+69 NQGVL
-74 PMQNVDESG
+74 PMQNVDENG
-83 RMKTYPDMVEL
+83 RMKVYPDMVEL

-111 DDHPY
+111 ENNPY

-127 PFQWFTH
+127 PFQWFTS

-141 ADYSN
+141 AHYSN

-151 DHEGDVR
+151 DHEGDPR

-171 SYKGLAFG
+171 SFKGLAFG
-179 GDDQSILVSGESGA
+179 GQDQSILVSGESGA

-213 TTSTSSESFSDP
+213 TSGSNDSFSDP
-225 VVNRVMESG
+225 IVNRVLESG

-253 FGKYTQLQFYQ
+253 FGKYTQLQFDQ
-264 GDKSLTQFAA
+264 GDKAMNQYAGKGSLS
-274 KEDIKC
+274 C

-287 DVYLLEK
+287 EVYLLEK
-294 NRITYHDP
+294 NRITYHDS

-312 LLAAPDSQK
+312 LLAAPDSTK
-321 AGFWSGMKGTTNES
+321 AGFWSGLKGSTNES
-335 FRYIGTA
+335 FRYIGAA

-352 GDHWT
+352 KDHWN
-357 KTVEVLKD
+357 KTVEVLKS
-365 IGVSGDKLHILF
+365 IGVSGDKMHNLF

-396 DDDRSVVRDKSEF
+396 DDDRSAVRDKSEF
-409 GALGN
+409 GALAK
-414 LMGLTEQD
+414 LMGVTEND

-445 DASQEAADSFAKE
+445 DAAQEAADSFAKE
-458 IYSKSFLWLVRAI
+458 IYSKSFLWLVRCI
-471 NDATCAELNFE
+471 NDATCAEKNYK
-482 GGGKTE
+482 GGAQSG

-518 KLQAKFTVDIFR
+518 KLQQKFTVDIFR
-530 SVQEEYEAE
+530 SVQEEYEYE
-539 GIPLDLIKYDDNTD
+539 GIPLDEIKYDDNTD

-563 LLSMLNEECVRPKG
+563 LLNMLNEECVRPKG
-577 SDEAFVQKCFAAN
+577 SDEAFVQKALAAN

-623 NSNQDTL
+623 FSNQDTL
-630 PSDLFDCAL
+630 PTDLLDCAL
-639 KCKNEIL
+639 KCKNDIVAN
-646 SKHLTNE
+646 HLANE
-653 KSSNLA
+653 KCSNLA
-659 EKESSSSSSKRAAPK
+659 EKEVVTSSSRRGAPK
-674 RAKSNLVAPTAWTKY
+674 RNKSNLVAPTAWTKY
-689 KSQLV
+689 KGQLV
-694 KLMTML
+694 KLMAML
-700 GQTNSR
+700 AQTNSR
-706 YIRCIKPNAAK
+706 YIRCIKPNSQK
-717 KATIMEHV
+717 VPSIMQHV

-750 IENKTCKFKFSSMW
+750 IENKTVKFKFASMW

-771 KGTADMEPA
+771 KGKKDMEPGE
-780 DKLKHDCE
+780 KLKCDCD
-788 ALLLCALK
+788 ALLTCALK
-796 PFAAQGGEGKTTDI
+796 DFETMEDGKLKKI
-810 FVCGKTRSYFRLGA
+810 FVVGKTRSYFRMGA

-829 ANRTKE
+829 ANRTRE

-850 YIRKDF
+850 FIRKDH

-863 RKAIAKIQK
+863 RKAVARIQK
-872 WYITVSKQIVAAEK
+872 WYAQVNKQIAAAERAK
-886 AEKAAA
+886 KAAA
-892 DRKNRDERENKA
+892 ERKKRDEREKKA
-904 RDKAEAK
+904 REKAELK
-911 AKKALEARLAKE
+911 AQKALEARLAREK
-923 SAERDARIEREKEE
+923 AEREARIAREKAEEEARERQEREKAE
-937 DEERERKEKEKEA
+937 
-950 KRKKKELEAIAKSD
+950 KRKNKELEAIEKFEKGKQKKIKKYKKD
-964 KSKEKKIK
+964 IKSKEK
-972 KFKKDVKARE
+972 
-982 KELDE
+982 ELDDNDRMWASEIASLEEECE
-987 KDKVWN
+987 KI
-993 AEINE
+993 ER
-998 LEGEVEKAEK
+998 
-1008 ERDDILE
+1008 ERDAILE
-1015 QIAKEEEKLAA
+1015 RIAEEEAKIAA
-1026 IPQLSDKDKKKLKDS
+1026 IPQLSDKDMKKLKDS
-1041 SEIVSFLRKEN
+1041 SEITAYLRKEN
-1052 KKYRSTTTQLRK
+1052 KKMRASTTQYRK

-1083 GASFEAMNESSKK
+1083 GASFEAMNEQSKK

-1104 MQNLDKYKKQN
+1104 MQNLSKYKKQN
-1115 KKLKEDL
+1115 QKLKEDL

-1145 IMEMIQDTCDDAQL
+1145 IMEMIQDQCDDAQL

-1178 AAAEAEQNRQ
+1178 AAAEAEQNRR

>member
-1 MGKESKSSSSYV
+1 MGKKGDRSAFV

-42 ADEQSTV
+42 ADEQSTI
-49 CDGGKSA
+49 CDGGRTA

-69 NRGVL
+69 NSGVL
-74 PMQNVDESG
+74 PMQNVDENG
-83 RMKTYPDMVEL
+83 RMKVYPDMVEL

-111 DDHPY
+111 ENHPY

-127 PFQWFTH
+127 PFQWFKK
-134 IYTEKVR
+134 IYTESVR
-141 ADYSN
+141 ANYAN

-151 DHEGDVR
+151 DHEGDPR

-165 YEISSL
+165 YEISAL
-171 SYKGLAFG
+171 SYKGLVFG
-179 GDDQSILVSGESGA
+179 GKDQSILVSGESGA

-213 TTSTSSESFSDP
+213 TSGSDESFSDP
-225 VVNRVMESG
+225 IVNRVLESG

-253 FGKYTQLQFYQ
+253 FGKYTQLQFDQ
-264 GDKSLTQFAA
+264 GDRAMAQYASKDAV
-274 KEDIKC
+274 KC

-294 NRITYHDP
+294 NRITYHDS
-302 AERTYHIFYQ
+302 AERTYHVFYQ
-312 LLAAPDSQK
+312 LIAAPDSEK

-335 FRYIGTA
+335 FRYIGAA

-352 GDHWT
+352 KDHWK
-357 KTVEVLKD
+357 KTVEVLKS
-365 IGVSGDKLHILF
+365 IGVTGDKLHSLF

-396 DDDRSVVRDKSEF
+396 DDDRTAIRDKGEF
-409 GALGN
+409 GALAK
-414 LMGLTEQD
+414 LMGVAEQD

-434 RTESY
+434 RTDSY

-445 DASQEAADSFAKE
+445 DAAQEAADSFAKE

-471 NDATCAELNFE
+471 NDATCAEKNYQ
-482 GGGKTE
+482 GGGQSD

-518 KLQAKFTVDIFR
+518 KLQAKFTMDIFR
-530 SVQEEYEAE
+530 SVQEEYEYE
-539 GIPLDLIKYDDNTD
+539 GIPLDEIKYDDNTD

-577 SDEAFVQKCFAAN
+577 SDEAFVQKALAAN

-623 NSNQDTL
+623 FSNQDTL
-630 PSDLFDCAL
+630 PTDLFDCAM
-639 KCKNEIL
+639 KCKNEIV
-646 SKHLTNE
+646 SKHLSNE
-653 KSSNLA
+653 KCSNLE
-659 EKESSSSSSKRAAPK
+659 EKEIVPASNRRTPK

-689 KSQLV
+689 KGQLV
-694 KLMTML
+694 KLMAML

-706 YIRCIKPNAAK
+706 YIRCIKPNAQK
-717 KATIMEHV
+717 VPSIMQHM

-750 IENKTCKFKFSSMW
+750 IENKTVKFKFSSMW
-764 DRSKFPS
+764 DRSKYPS
-771 KGTADMEPA
+771 KGRNDMDPA
-780 DKLKHDCE
+780 EKLKYDCDALLTCALKSFESMEGDKLK
-788 ALLLCALK
+788 K
-796 PFAAQGGEGKTTDI
+796 I
-810 FVCGKTRSYFRLGA
+810 FVVGKTRSYFRMGA

-850 YIRKDF
+850 FIRKDH
-856 KQADTKR
+856 KQADNKR
-863 RKAIAKIQK
+863 RKAVARIQK
-872 WYITVSKQIVAAEK
+872 WYASVNKQIAAAERAKKAAAEK
-886 AEKAAA
+886 KKRE
-892 DRKNRDERENKA
+892 ERERKA
-904 RDKAEAK
+904 REKAEAK
-911 AKKALEARLAKE
+911 AKKALEARLAREK
-923 SAERDARIEREKEE
+923 AEREARIAREKAEE
-937 DEERERKEKEKEA
+937 EERERLEREKEA
-950 KRKKKELEAIAKSD
+950 KRRKKEMEAIEKFE
-964 KSKEKKIK
+964 KGKQKKIK
-972 KFKKDVKARE
+972 KYKKEIKE
-982 KELDE
+982 KEKNLDA
-987 KDKVWN
+987 KDKMWN
-993 AEINE
+993 SEINS
-998 LEGEVEKAEK
+998 LEEECEKIER

-1015 QIAKEEEKLAA
+1015 KIAAEEAKLAA
-1026 IPQLSDKDKKKLKDS
+1026 IPQLSEKDQKKLKDS
-1041 SEIVSFLRKEN
+1041 SEIIAYLRKEN
-1052 KKYRSTTTQLRK
+1052 KKMRASTTQYRK

-1083 GASFEAMNESSKK
+1083 SASFEAMNEQSKK

-1104 MQNLDKYKKQN
+1104 MQNLNKYKKQN
-1115 KKLKEDL
+1115 QKLKEDL

-1145 IMEMIQDTCDDAQL
+1145 IMEMIQDQCDDAQL

-1178 AAAEAEQNRQ
+1178 AAAEAEQNRR